1 MVDSYKS
8 ITNPSVGEFKDRGSR
23 FIAYAF
29 RVDDE
34 KQINDI
40 VAQIRVEHHAARHCC
55 YAWRLGVDDQVSRT
69 NDDSEPSS
77 TAGRPILGQITT
89 YGLTHV
95 LVVVVRYFGGTL
107 LGVSGLINAYRSAA
121 AEALS
126 AAEVIEIVVEE
137 SICVEVDY
145 EKLDYVMQ
153 IIKRRDLKFDA
164 PQFQGQR
171 CSLRIFVRQSL
182 LKKIVEEFSKIEK
195 LEII

>member
-8 ITNPSVGEFKDRGSR
+8 IASPSVGEFKDRGSR

-29 RVDDE
+29 RVDNE

-40 VAQIRVEHHAARHCC
+40 VAQIRAEHHSARHCC
-55 YAWRLGVDDQVSRT
+55 YAWRLGTGGEVSRV

-89 YGLTHV
+89 AGLTHV

-121 AEALS
+121 AEALR
-126 AAEVIEIVVEE
+126 AAEITEIVVQEPLC
-137 SICVEVDY
+137 IEVDY
-145 EKLDYVMQ
+145 TKMDCVMQ
-153 IIKRRDLKFDA
+153 IIKRGELKCDA
-164 PQFQGQR
+164 PQFHEQR
-171 CSLRIFVRQSL
+171 CRVRIFVRQSL
-182 LKKIVEEFSKIEK
+182 LDKVVEEFSKIEN